1 MFKKNSK
8 AKAEVK
14 KDEKRPPAS
23 PPRRAT
29 PRPPETTSKGSS
41 SKPAPAKDTVKRLP
55 NGNVDASV
63 DRYSKADLGAMSDR
77 QLIDHYKRAKADPS
91 HQDKMGYAD
100 NKKMKD
106 IHDALALRSM
116 TPEAVDRG
124 KITFDRTDK
133 ASGSSTVPARD
144 AKGRVDTSKPL
155 KDVPFK
161 GKGNENQPKRPSRPP
176 K

>member
-23 PPRRAT
+23 PPRRT
-29 PRPPETTSKGSS
+29 TRPPETTSKGSS
-41 SKPAPAKDTVKRLP
+41 SKPAPAKDSVKRLA

-63 DRYSKADLGAMSDR
+63 DRYSKADLNAMDDR
-77 QLIDHYKRAKADPS
+77 QLIDHYKRAKNDPS

-106 IHDALALRSM
+106 IHNELAYRNM

-124 KITFDRTDK
+124 KVSFDKKGK

-144 AKGRVDTSKPL
+144 SKERVDTSKPL
-155 KDVPFK
+155 KNVPFK
-161 GKGNENQPKRPSRPP
+161 GKGNENQPARPSRPP